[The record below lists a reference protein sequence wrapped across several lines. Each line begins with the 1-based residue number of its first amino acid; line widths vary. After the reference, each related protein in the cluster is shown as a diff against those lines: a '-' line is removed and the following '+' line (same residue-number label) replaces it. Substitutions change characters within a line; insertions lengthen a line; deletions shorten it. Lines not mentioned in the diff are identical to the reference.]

1 MTEQEQ
7 YKDTT
12 QFIDENSTEE
22 LERDENSWHMESTRD
37 MEIWTEDDNEPEMAN
52 CSVCLKQFN
61 VEDME
66 LKKCARCNEQ
76 FPMNNFRGRS
86 SFLMPWCKECR
97 SLDPIGAKRI
107 NDRLRQ
113 ARLDD
118 EKLKAHNAQ
127 RAQFQRE
134 KRQSQQRSRNEAI
147 KISCDSLQAAD
158 LSAYDDENRA
168 YIQKY
173 IDNIISI
180 VRSIKFTK

>member
-1 MTEQEQ
+1 M
-7 YKDTT
+7 
-12 QFIDENSTEE
+12 
-22 LERDENSWHMESTRD
+22 
-37 MEIWTEDDNEPEMAN
+37 
-52 CSVCLKQFN
+52 
-61 VEDME
+61 
-66 LKKCARCNEQ
+66 
-76 FPMNNFRGRS
+76 
-86 SFLMPWCKECR
+86 
-97 SLDPIGAKRI
+97 I

>member
-1 MTEQEQ
+1 MGPQKGT
-7 YKDTT
+7 
-12 QFIDENSTEE
+12 
-22 LERDENSWHMESTRD
+22 M
-37 MEIWTEDDNEPEMAN
+37 
-52 CSVCLKQFN
+52 
-61 VEDME
+61 ME
-66 LKKCARCNEQ
+66 LKKCVRCNEQ
-76 FPMNNFRGRS
+76 FPMNSFRGRS

-97 SLDPIGAKRI
+97 TLDPIGAKRI